1 MYIVFI
7 IYLEKV
13 PTRAFF
19 LLKAVYPS
27 IINFADNISISL
39 TNIVQM
45 CNIGYIDVDIVKHY
59 LAPLLNN
66 PLHPK
71 ITAAT
76 ILPLVPL
83 PALISLNITQ
93 SCIQQI

>member
-1 MYIVFI
+1 M
-7 IYLEKV
+7 EEA
-13 PTRAFF
+13 PTWALF
-19 LLKAVYPS
+19 LLEADYWLYPS
-27 IINFADNISISL
+27 IINFADHVSISL

-66 PLHPK
+66 PPHHK

-83 PALISLNITQ
+83 PALISLNISQ

>member
-1 MYIVFI
+1 
-7 IYLEKV
+7 
-13 PTRAFF
+13 
-19 LLKAVYPS
+19 
-27 IINFADNISISL
+27 
-39 TNIVQM
+39 M

-66 PLHPK
+66 PPHHK

-83 PALISLNITQ
+83 PALISLNISQ